1 MYTVCYL
8 HSFLAFHFISFFFFV
23 IVTAIARIHKR
34 IFNLTVFVNA
44 EFELEDFRFDLLVLR
59 CYVAVDEHDS

>member
-8 HSFLAFHFISFFFFV
+8 HSFLFFHLFFCYSNSY
-23 IVTAIARIHKR
+23 ARIYKL
-34 IFNLTVFVNA
+34 IFNLTGFVNA
-44 EFELEDFRFDLLVLR
+44 EFELGDFRFDLLVLR